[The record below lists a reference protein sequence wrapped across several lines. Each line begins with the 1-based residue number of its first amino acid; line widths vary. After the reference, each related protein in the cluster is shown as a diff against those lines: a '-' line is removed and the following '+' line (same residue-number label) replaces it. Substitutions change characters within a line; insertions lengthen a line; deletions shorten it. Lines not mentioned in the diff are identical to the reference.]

1 MVVIRLSRGGSAKS
15 AFYHIMVADRRK
27 PRDGRF
33 IECVGYYN
41 PVARGQD
48 IRLKLESERIQYW
61 ISKGAKATERV
72 MHLINELQQ
81 SPEKAQQAA
90 PRKGEQKRQQAE
102 LSAKAQKKAE
112 AEKKAAEES
121 KAAAAP
127 EAAAEEAPKEEPA
140 KE

>member
-72 MHLINELQQ
+72 MHLINELQN

-90 PRKGEQKRQQAE
+90 PRKGEQKRQQEE
-102 LSAKAQKKAE
+102 LSAKAHKKAE
-112 AEKKAAEES
+112 AEKKASKES
-121 KAAAAP
+121 AAAAP
-127 EAAAEEAPKEEPA
+127 EVAAEEAPKEEPA
-140 KE
+140 NE